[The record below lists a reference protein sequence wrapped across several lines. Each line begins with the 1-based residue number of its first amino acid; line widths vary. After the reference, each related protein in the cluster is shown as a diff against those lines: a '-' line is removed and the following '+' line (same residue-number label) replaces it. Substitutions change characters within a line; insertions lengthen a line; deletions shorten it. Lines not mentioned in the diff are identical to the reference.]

1 MAIFQSNETR
11 IVENASLWTAKYVWV
26 YEEHINIYEGKGQ
39 KIGFDVNMQDIEVHK
54 WNMLSMKNAK

>member
-1 MAIFQSNETR
+1 M
-11 IVENASLWTAKYVWV
+11 WV

-54 WNMLSMKNAK
+54 WNMLSMKNAKKLWIPDRFTKR